1 MGAAEGAKRRRG
13 VETER
18 GGRAEARPPGGEDL
32 RLDLLGK
39 RYRVEGEIGRGGLG
53 IVYRAH
59 DTRLDRAVAIKT
71 LAAGTLGDEAR
82 KQLLNEARAAA
93 RLNHPN
99 IISLFDASESN
110 GDAYIV
116 MELVEGRSLHE
127 QRPDS
132 LAGVIDVARQ
142 ICQAL
147 AHAHA
152 HGIVHR
158 DLKPE
163 NAIVMGDGRV
173 KLLDFGLAR
182 PIASR
187 LTTEGGISG
196 TVFYLAPEQAM
207 GRKVDVRADLY
218 SLGVILY
225 ELTTHQLPFTGDDP
239 LTVVTQHLHAPVV
252 PPRTI
257 RPDLPPA
264 LEHLILAL
272 LAKQPEDRPA
282 DAMTVDK
289 ALADIQLGSAAGQV
303 AADEVRI
310 GLLARGRLI
319 GRRAE
324 LDRLRRLWS
333 EALAGQCVLALI
345 SGEPGVG
352 KTRLAREL
360 IATARLGGAT
370 VLSGG
375 CYEYE
380 ATTPYLPLVE
390 ALRDWV
396 REESP
401 ERLRAVVD
409 TSAPEIVRMAPEAE
423 GILGPPPPRAPLTP
437 SEERLRLFD
446 SLARV
451 FQRMAAPNGLLIFLD
466 DLHWA
471 DSGTLHLLHY
481 LLRHLR
487 HDRVL
492 ILVAYREIELD
503 RSHPLAEAVVE
514 WNRERRPVR
523 LSLGR
528 LSQPETAAMLA
539 SLFQATTVSPEF
551 VEAIQRETEGNPFF
565 IEEVVKALIESGVVY
580 REDGRWERKAIEEL
594 AIPQSVKEAIG
605 RRLNRLDPTT
615 SDMLH
620 SAAVIGKTFSFDLL
634 ADSLSVDE
642 GDLLPAL
649 DEATAAQLV
658 TPVEGEAFVFT
669 HDKIRET
676 LYDELNPIRRRRLHQ
691 HVGEALERRRSGD
704 PRARAQ
710 DLAYHF
716 TAAGDSRR
724 GLEYSLQA
732 AEQARKLYAW
742 DEAIQFLTTAR
753 ECALGLEQAN
763 EVARLDALMGA
774 TYGDK
779 GQFRDAIAAYRRA
792 LDATIEP
799 GERINIQLRL
809 ADMYTMVGDSQA
821 LAILDQTI
829 AELDPETQPWELASA
844 RAQLARHYHY
854 ASQYTRAIQL
864 LDQVRPVLESLGDTY
879 TLTRTLAHYAGA
891 YQHMARFEESDGYAD
906 RLIRLGES
914 SGYTFATA
922 VGHEYLAENALNC
935 GRFERAAEHGRM
947 DRQLGERIGSLDR
960 MGWGNFALA
969 WAEAGLG
976 ELELAEQTSR
986 DGLELADRIGD
997 QRLGLFLVSG
1007 LILILADRG
1016 RRDEAHDLVEGAI
1029 AGADKLNQIII
1040 QALAR
1045 FAAGYLAL
1053 RGGDAQS
1060 AYRYLEDAKRIYE
1073 PKGVIGARL
1082 TLGGVMGEV
1091 CLALGKLEEAGKTAE
1106 EHLKLAQGAGAF
1118 REQVRALR
1126 VLGAVAAAA
1135 GDTSRAL
1142 DLAEQAIALHQDRSD
1157 PIELGRTLVFRS
1169 SALLQQ
1175 GESVAA
1181 RSDLNQ
1187 ALEIFQRV
1195 GAVPDAEQTRRRLEL
1210 LEAPLRSGETEP

>member
-1 MGAAEGAKRRRG
+1 M
-13 VETER
+13 
-18 GGRAEARPPGGEDL
+18 
-32 RLDLLGK
+32 DLLGK
-39 RYRVEGEIGRGGLG
+39 RYRVEGEIGHGGMGTVL
-53 IVYRAH
+53 RAH
-59 DTRLDRAVAIKT
+59 DTVLDRPVAIKT
-71 LAAGTLGDEAR
+71 LAAGTLGEESR
-82 KQLLNEARAAA
+82 QRLLDEARAAA

-99 IISLFDASESN
+99 IVSLFDAGEAT
-110 GDAYIV
+110 GEAYIV

-127 QRPDS
+127 QPPDS
-132 LAGVIDVARQ
+132 LEGVIDVARQ

-163 NAIVMGDGRV
+163 NVIVMIDGRV

-187 LTTEGGISG
+187 LTTEGGIIG

-264 LEHLILAL
+264 LEGLILAL

-282 DAMTVDK
+282 DAMAVDK
-289 ALADIQLGSAAGQV
+289 ALADIELGSAAGEVV

-319 GRRAE
+319 GRRNE
-324 LDRLRRLWS
+324 LARLRRLWS
-333 EALAGQCVLALI
+333 EALAGECVLALI

-360 IATARLGGAT
+360 IATARLAGAT

-380 ATTPYLPLVE
+380 ATTPFLPFVE
-390 ALRDWV
+390 ALREWV

-423 GILGPPPPRAPLTP
+423 AILGAPPPRPPLTP
-437 SEERLRLFD
+437 GEERLRLFD
-446 SLARV
+446 SLARA

-471 DSGTLHLLHY
+471 DSGTLQLLHY
-481 LLRHLR
+481 LLRRLR

-492 ILVAYREIELD
+492 ILVAYREVELD
-503 RSHPLAEAVVE
+503 RSHPLAEAIVE

-528 LSQPETAAMLA
+528 LSQDETAAMLA
-539 SLFQATTVSPEF
+539 SLFQAATVSPEF
-551 VEAIQRETEGNPFF
+551 AEAIQRETEGNPFF

-580 REDGRWERKAIEEL
+580 REDGRWERKAIYEL

-605 RRLNRLDPTT
+605 RRLNRLDAAT

-634 ADSLSVDE
+634 AASLGADE

-649 DEATAAQLV
+649 EQATAAQLV
-658 TPVEGEAFVFT
+658 MPVEGEAFVFT

-691 HVGEALERRRSGD
+691 HVGEALERRPGGGS
-704 PRARAQ
+704 RARAQ

-732 AEQARKLYAW
+732 ADQARKLYAW

-753 ECALGLEQAN
+753 ECALGLEQAD

-779 GQFRDAIAAYRRA
+779 GQFLEAIAAYRRA
-792 LDATIEP
+792 LDATVEA
-799 GERINIQLRL
+799 GERISLQLRL
-809 ADMYTMVGDSQA
+809 ADVYTMVGDDRG
-821 LAILDQTI
+821 LAILNQMI
-829 AELDPETQPWELASA
+829 EELEPATQPLELASA
-844 RAQLARHYHY
+844 RSQLARHYHF
-854 ASQYTRAIQL
+854 AAQFSRAIEL
-864 LDQVRPVLESLGDTY
+864 LNQALPVLEKMGDTFA
-879 TLTRTLAHYAGA
+879 LTRTLAYYAGA
-891 YQHMARFEESDGYAD
+891 YQHMTQFEESDGYAD

-914 SGYTFATA
+914 SGYAFATA

-935 GRFERAAEHGRM
+935 GLFERAAEHARL
-947 DRQLGERIGSLDR
+947 DLQLGERIGSLDR
-960 MGWGNFALA
+960 MGWGNAALA
-969 WAEAGLG
+969 MAQWGLG
-976 ELELAEQTSR
+976 ELELAEQTAR
-986 DGLELADRIGD
+986 DGPEIADRIGD
-997 QRLGLFLVSG
+997 QRLNLFLVRG

-1016 RRDEAHDLVEGAI
+1016 HGDAARELVEGAL
-1029 AGADKLNQIII
+1029 AGADKLNQVII
-1040 QALAR
+1040 QAHVH
-1045 FAAGYLAL
+1045 FAAAYLAL
-1053 RGGDAQS
+1053 RSEDAQS
-1060 AYRYLEDAKRIYE
+1060 AFRYLEDAKRICE
-1073 PKGVIGARL
+1073 PKEVVSARL
-1082 TLGGVMGEV
+1082 ILGGLMGEV
-1091 CLALGKLEEAGKTAE
+1091 CLALGKREEAGKIAE

-1142 DLAEQAIALHQDRSD
+1142 ELTEQAIALHQDRSD

-1175 GESVAA
+1175 GDPEAA
-1181 RSDLNQ
+1181 GSDLNE
-1187 ALEIFQRV
+1187 ALAIFERV
-1195 GAVPDAEQTRRRLEL
+1195 GAMPDLEQARRQL
-1210 LEAPLRSGETEP
+1210 LSFPRA

>member
-1 MGAAEGAKRRRG
+1 M
-13 VETER
+13 
-18 GGRAEARPPGGEDL
+18 
-32 RLDLLGK
+32 DLLGK

-53 IVYRAH
+53 VVYRAH

-163 NAIVMGDGRV
+163 NVIVMADGRV

-196 TVFYLAPEQAM
+196 TVYYLAPEQAM

-257 RPDLPPA
+257 LPDLPPA
-264 LEHLILAL
+264 LEYLILAL

-282 DAMTVDK
+282 DAMAVDK
-289 ALADIQLGSAAGQV
+289 ALADIRLGSAAGEV
-303 AADEVRI
+303 AAADEVRI

-319 GRRAE
+319 GRRNE

-333 EALAGQCVLALI
+333 EALAGECVLALI

-423 GILGPPPPRAPLTP
+423 AILGPPPPRPPLTP
-437 SEERLRLFD
+437 GEERLRLFD

-471 DSGTLHLLHY
+471 DSGTLQLLHY

-503 RSHPLAEAVVE
+503 RSHPLAEAIVE

-528 LSQPETAAMLA
+528 LSQAETAAMLA
-539 SLFQATTVSPEF
+539 SLFQAATVSPEF

-605 RRLNRLDPTT
+605 RRLNRLETTT

-634 ADSLSVDE
+634 ADSLGVDE

-753 ECALGLEQAN
+753 ECALGLEQSD
-763 EVARLDALMGA
+763 EVVRLDALMGA

-779 GQFRDAIAAYRRA
+779 GQFLEAIAAYQRA
-792 LDATIEP
+792 LDATVEP
-799 GERINIQLRL
+799 RERVSLNIHL
-809 ADMYTMVGDSQA
+809 AEMYTWVGDNRA
-821 LAILDQTI
+821 LAILNQTI
-829 AELDPETQPWELASA
+829 EELDPATQPLELASA
-844 RAQLARHYHY
+844 RALLARHYHY
-854 ASQYTRAIQL
+854 ASQFSRAIEL
-864 LDQVRPVLESLGDTY
+864 LNQVLPVLEEMGDTF
-879 TLTRTLAHYAGA
+879 TLTRTLAYYAGA
-891 YQHMARFEESDGYAD
+891 YQHLARSEESDRWAE
-906 RLIRLGES
+906 RLISLGET
-914 SGYTFATA
+914 SGHTFATA
-922 VGHEYLAENALNC
+922 VGHEYLAENAGVC
-935 GRFERAAEHGRM
+935 GRFERAAEHARL

-960 MGWGNFALA
+960 MGWSDFALA
-969 WAEAGLG
+969 FAQAGLG
-976 ELELAEQTSR
+976 ELEGAEETIR
-986 DGLELADRIGD
+986 DGLELAERIGD
-997 QRLGLFLVSG
+997 RRLAALAQATLAS
-1007 LILILADRG
+1007 ILADRG
-1016 RRDEAHDLVEGAI
+1016 GYDEAHELVEVAI
-1029 AGADKLNQIII
+1029 GSADSLNQVFI
-1040 QALAR
+1040 QSFAR
-1045 FAAGYLAL
+1045 FAGAYLAL
-1053 RGGDAQS
+1053 RRQDPGTAYSYLADARRLYQPTES
-1060 AYRYLEDAKRIYE
+1060 NNSRL
-1073 PKGVIGARL
+1073 VIGGL
-1082 TLGGVMGEV
+1082 MGEA
-1091 CLALGKLEEAGKTAE
+1091 CLGLGRLEEAAQVGG
-1106 EHLKLAQGAGAF
+1106 EHLDLARGAGAF
-1118 REQVRALR
+1118 REQVRGLR
-1126 VLGAVAAAA
+1126 VLGAVAAAG
-1135 GDTSRAL
+1135 GDPARGLELT
-1142 DLAEQAIALHQDRSD
+1142 EQAIALHQDRSD

-1169 SALLQQ
+1169 SVLLQQ
-1175 GESVAA
+1175 GESEAA
-1181 RSDLNQ
+1181 RSDLSE
-1187 ALEIFQRV
+1187 ALTIFERV
-1195 GAVPDAEQTRRRLEL
+1195 GAIPDAEQTRRRLEL
-1210 LEAPLRSGETEP
+1210 I